1 MESQWQTNETHKYAL
16 IMCQK
21 IKKALQ
27 LIYDRGRRRLHHNQ
41 SQNLTHTFLGDL
53 MDKKMEVAA
62 GKKKK
67 GEGDLS
73 SAGGKC
79 TPIAR
84 GALARTTLARTGA
97 HQLAVVSAITL
108 E

>member
-1 MESQWQTNETHKYAL
+1 
-16 IMCQK
+16 
-21 IKKALQ
+21 
-27 LIYDRGRRRLHHNQ
+27 
-41 SQNLTHTFLGDL
+41 
-53 MDKKMEVAA
+53 MDKRMEVAA

-79 TPIAR
+79 IPIAR